1 MLSLLL
7 LIALL
12 AVLGLAAMRL
22 GAGPGLDERS
32 NRLRF
37 GALV

>member
-12 AVLGLAAMRL
+12 AAFGLAAMRL
-22 GAGPGLDERS
+22 GAGPGLDERTQ
-32 NRLRF
+32 RMRF